1 MNKQYDFI
9 YLTNTPSFYKVRL
22 CEELAKK
29 HSVLLVLYGYG
40 AEAVNTRLSGNEN
53 GFDYFF
59 LHEGDAG
66 KRNKALVLFRLLKL
80 MARVRARRVLF
91 SGWMAPEYNIYSFL
105 SSKRRNAVICE
116 SSAIDSGMDG
126 WKGLLKKAV
135 IRRMSAALPS
145 GSPHRALFEHIRYP
159 GDIHVTGSVGIF
171 NMEGRRALRHSPST
185 PLNYIYVGRLAP
197 EKNLPLT
204 VRAFKEMRAQHPR
217 VKLVMVGDGPMRQE
231 LESQNADFHF
241 AGVRT
246 GIDLAQHY
254 ASADVFLFPSLSETF
269 GNVTLEALASGLCV
283 LAYRCAAAEE
293 VIRHGDNGLVV
304 TPGDEAAFIAQAAA
318 LVRDEALRSRIRE
331 RASPSVAAHDWT
343 RVHASF
349 ASALRGAVT
358 EAQASDPTLAAFSNG
373 GAR

>member
-40 AEAVNTRLSGNEN
+40 AEAVNTRLSGNEG

-66 KRNKALVLFRLLKL
+66 KRNKALVLLRLLKL

-91 SGWMAPEYNIYSFL
+91 SGWMAPEYNIYSFF
-105 SSKRRNAVICE
+105 SPRRRNAVICE
-116 SSAIDSGMDG
+116 SSAIDSGMNG

-171 NMEGRRALRHSPST
+171 NMEGRRALRHSPS
-185 PLNYIYVGRLAP
+185 
-197 EKNLPLT
+197 
-204 VRAFKEMRAQHPR
+204 
-217 VKLVMVGDGPMRQE
+217 
-231 LESQNADFHF
+231 
-241 AGVRT
+241 
-246 GIDLAQHY
+246 
-254 ASADVFLFPSLSETF
+254 
-269 GNVTLEALASGLCV
+269 
-283 LAYRCAAAEE
+283 
-293 VIRHGDNGLVV
+293 
-304 TPGDEAAFIAQAAA
+304 
-318 LVRDEALRSRIRE
+318 
-331 RASPSVAAHDWT
+331 SP
-343 RVHASF
+343 
-349 ASALRGAVT
+349 
-358 EAQASDPTLAAFSNG
+358 
-373 GAR
+373 

>member
-9 YLTNTPSFYKVRL
+9 YLTNTPSFYKARL

-116 SSAIDSGMDG
+116 SSAIDSGMKG

-159 GDIHVTGSVGIF
+159 GDIHVTGSVGTHFHPGNNVGIGKDDTLF
-171 NMEGRRALRHSPST
+171 AKVDGILRFETKHGGRKCVSV
-185 PLNYIYVGRLAP
+185 YP
-197 EKNLPLT
+197 E
-204 VRAFKEMRAQHPR
+204 EI
-217 VKLVMVGDGPMRQE
+217 
-231 LESQNADFHF
+231 
-241 AGVRT
+241 AG
-246 GIDLAQHY
+246 
-254 ASADVFLFPSLSETF
+254 
-269 GNVTLEALASGLCV
+269 
-283 LAYRCAAAEE
+283 
-293 VIRHGDNGLVV
+293 
-304 TPGDEAAFIAQAAA
+304 
-318 LVRDEALRSRIRE
+318 
-331 RASPSVAAHDWT
+331 
-343 RVHASF
+343 
-349 ASALRGAVT
+349 
-358 EAQASDPTLAAFSNG
+358 
-373 GAR
+373 

>member
-9 YLTNTPSFYKVRL
+9 YLTNTPSFYKARL

-171 NMEGRRALRHSPST
+171 NMEGRRPRPHSPSA

-197 EKNLPLT
+197 EKIWNCSSGNSTPT
-204 VRAFKEMRAQHPR
+204 
-217 VKLVMVGDGPMRQE
+217 DG
-231 LESQNADFHF
+231 L
-241 AGVRT
+241 
-246 GIDLAQHY
+246 
-254 ASADVFLFPSLSETF
+254 
-269 GNVTLEALASGLCV
+269 
-283 LAYRCAAAEE
+283 
-293 VIRHGDNGLVV
+293 
-304 TPGDEAAFIAQAAA
+304 
-318 LVRDEALRSRIRE
+318 
-331 RASPSVAAHDWT
+331 
-343 RVHASF
+343 
-349 ASALRGAVT
+349 
-358 EAQASDPTLAAFSNG
+358 
-373 GAR
+373 

>member
-9 YLTNTPSFYKVRL
+9 YLTNTPSFYKARL
-22 CEELAKK
+22 CEELSKK

-171 NMEGRRALRHSPST
+171 NMEGRRPRPHSPSA
-185 PLNYIYVGRLAP
+185 PLNYIYVGLPRAGKKSGTAHQGIQLQRAASDHRGGRSP
-197 EKNLPLT
+197 EGISQKHG
-204 VRAFKEMRAQHPR
+204 RGQHP
-217 VKLVMVGDGPMRQE
+217 LSGPPPQ
-231 LESQNADFHF
+231 
-241 AGVRT
+241 
-246 GIDLAQHY
+246 
-254 ASADVFLFPSLSETF
+254 
-269 GNVTLEALASGLCV
+269 
-283 LAYRCAAAEE
+283 
-293 VIRHGDNGLVV
+293 
-304 TPGDEAAFIAQAAA
+304 
-318 LVRDEALRSRIRE
+318 
-331 RASPSVAAHDWT
+331 
-343 RVHASF
+343 
-349 ASALRGAVT
+349 
-358 EAQASDPTLAAFSNG
+358 
-373 GAR
+373 

>member
-9 YLTNTPSFYKVRL
+9 YLTNTPSFYKARL

-116 SSAIDSGMDG
+116 SSAIDSGMKG

-171 NMEGRRALRHSPST
+171 NMEGRL
-185 PLNYIYVGRLAP
+185 
-197 EKNLPLT
+197 
-204 VRAFKEMRAQHPR
+204 
-217 VKLVMVGDGPMRQE
+217 
-231 LESQNADFHF
+231 
-241 AGVRT
+241 
-246 GIDLAQHY
+246 
-254 ASADVFLFPSLSETF
+254 SL
-269 GNVTLEALASGLCV
+269 
-283 LAYRCAAAEE
+283 
-293 VIRHGDNGLVV
+293 IH
-304 TPGDEAAFIAQAAA
+304 I
-318 LVRDEALRSRIRE
+318 
-331 RASPSVAAHDWT
+331 
-343 RVHASF
+343 
-349 ASALRGAVT
+349 
-358 EAQASDPTLAAFSNG
+358 
-373 GAR
+373 

>member
-9 YLTNTPSFYKVRL
+9 YLTNTPSFYKARL

-171 NMEGRRALRHSPST
+171 NMEGRRP
-185 PLNYIYVGRLAP
+185 
-197 EKNLPLT
+197 
-204 VRAFKEMRAQHPR
+204 RAH
-217 VKLVMVGDGPMRQE
+217 
-231 LESQNADFHF
+231 
-241 AGVRT
+241 
-246 GIDLAQHY
+246 
-254 ASADVFLFPSLSETF
+254 
-269 GNVTLEALASGLCV
+269 
-283 LAYRCAAAEE
+283 
-293 VIRHGDNGLVV
+293 
-304 TPGDEAAFIAQAAA
+304 
-318 LVRDEALRSRIRE
+318 
-331 RASPSVAAHDWT
+331 
-343 RVHASF
+343 
-349 ASALRGAVT
+349 
-358 EAQASDPTLAAFSNG
+358 
-373 GAR
+373 

>member
-9 YLTNTPSFYKVRL
+9 YLTNTPSFYKARL

-145 GSPHRALFEHIRYP
+145 GSPTAPCLSISATRA
-159 GDIHVTGSVGIF
+159 TSTS
-171 NMEGRRALRHSPST
+171 RA
-185 PLNYIYVGRLAP
+185 
-197 EKNLPLT
+197 
-204 VRAFKEMRAQHPR
+204 
-217 VKLVMVGDGPMRQE
+217 
-231 LESQNADFHF
+231 
-241 AGVRT
+241 
-246 GIDLAQHY
+246 
-254 ASADVFLFPSLSETF
+254 ASASLTWK
-269 GNVTLEALASGLCV
+269 
-283 LAYRCAAAEE
+283 AAAP
-293 VIRHGDNGLVV
+293 VPIPR
-304 TPGDEAAFIAQAAA
+304 P
-318 LVRDEALRSRIRE
+318 
-331 RASPSVAAHDWT
+331 P
-343 RVHASF
+343 
-349 ASALRGAVT
+349 
-358 EAQASDPTLAAFSNG
+358 P
-373 GAR
+373 